1 MKVIFAAA
9 RRVPLAMIGE
19 HLVHQLAGLP
29 MEATVVL
36 RAARNGQPQAFERLA
51 AELCESLSVPVEWAK
66 PNGRGREA
74 TFNRDVT
81 MVREADRLVIYVH
94 DDYANEASG
103 TWHVI
108 ERAISEDKEASAY
121 TVTTWADLTVL
132 RWFGG
137 S

>member
-1 MKVIFAAA
+1 MRVIFAAA
-9 RRVPLAMIGE
+9 RRVPLVMIGE
-19 HLVHQLAGLP
+19 HLVHQLASLP

-51 AELCESLSVPVEWAK
+51 AELCESLSIPVEWAK
-66 PNGRGREA
+66 PEGRGRES
-74 TFNRDVT
+74 TFNRDVA
-81 MVREADRLVIYVH
+81 MVRAADRLVVYVH
-94 DDYANEASG
+94 DDYIDEPSG

-108 ERAISEDKEASAY
+108 ERAISEDLSAEAYAVMHS
-121 TVTTWADLTVL
+121 TL